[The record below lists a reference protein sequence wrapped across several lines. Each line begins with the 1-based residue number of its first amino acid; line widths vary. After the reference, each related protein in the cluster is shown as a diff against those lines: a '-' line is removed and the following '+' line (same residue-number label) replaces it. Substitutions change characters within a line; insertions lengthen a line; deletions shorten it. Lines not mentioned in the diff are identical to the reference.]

1 MNIYH
6 DLCLEIEAY
15 EYRCEQLEK
24 ETTHIFNLMN
34 RGPKTKLVASY
45 SGMPNGNS
53 DDTTLDK
60 LYDRIQEVERRLN
73 AERDILTDKKQ
84 AKQKIEGTMS
94 EFNTLEGK
102 VAYKR
107 DIEGKSIGHISD
119 ELGFSYSYIS
129 KVSSRIGKSAKSVKE
144 LLVKS
149 C

>member
-24 ETTHIFNLMN
+24 ETTQIFNLMN
-34 RGPKTKLVASY
+34 RGPKNKLTASY
-45 SGMPNGNS
+45 SGMPSGNS

-60 LYDRIQEVERRLN
+60 LYIQMLRVEEQLN
-73 AERDILTDKKQ
+73 TMRGILTDKKQ
-84 AKQKIEGTMS
+84 AKKDIENSMS
-94 EFNTLEGK
+94 GFLTLEYK

-144 LLVKS
+144 LVVK
-149 C
+149 